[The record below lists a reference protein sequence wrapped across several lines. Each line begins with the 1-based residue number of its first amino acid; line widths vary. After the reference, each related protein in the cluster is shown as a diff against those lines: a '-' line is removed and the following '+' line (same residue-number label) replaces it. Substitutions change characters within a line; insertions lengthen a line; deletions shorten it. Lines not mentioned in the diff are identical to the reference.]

1 MNELIKIE
9 TNENGDVRVSGRELH
24 AFLEVKTP
32 YIKWF
37 PRMVE
42 YAFTEGEDFWTNLSE
57 STGGRPATDHMM
69 TIDMAKELCMV
80 QRTERGKQA
89 RQYFLSVEKDW
100 NSPAKQRTERG
111 KQARQYFLSVEKD
124 WNSPAKVMARALM
137 YAQKQIESLGS
148 TVQVQQQQIAEL
160 QPKATYYDLILQCKN
175 AIPISVIAKDYG
187 YSARK
192 MNELLNEYGIQ
203 FKQGK
208 NGPWLLYQKYA
219 DKGYT
224 NTKTQNFPDKDGD
237 KDAEL
242 PRQGRRHV
250 RPRPHVLDAER
261 PHLPLRL
268 AEVEEHPADDGAGA
282 GGRDG
287 GELTWKRRKSRRW
300 TDTNT
305 ATSSSRTSA
314 RRPTKSRRS
323 SGFPARKPWNPPS
336 NSYAGTLEGMK
347 RR

>member
-1 MNELIKIE
+1 MKTYIDERGWQYAVRPGLGNNMNELIKIE
-9 TNENGDVRVSGRELH
+9 TNENGDARVSGRELH

-37 PRMVE
+37 PRMAE
-42 YAFTEGEDFWTNLSE
+42 YAFIEGEDFWTNLSE

-69 TIDMAKELCMV
+69 TIDMAKEICMV
-80 QRTERGKQA
+80 
-89 RQYFLSVEKDW
+89 
-100 NSPAKQRTERG
+100 QRTERG

-160 QPKATYYDLILQCKN
+160 QPKATYYDLILQCKD

-237 KDAEL
+237 MFARVHMCWTQKGRIFLYGLLKSKNIL
-242 PRQGRRHV
+242 PTM
-250 RPRPHVLDAER
+250 ER
-261 PHLPLRL
+261 
-268 AEVEEHPADDGAGA
+268 EQVEET
-282 GGRDG
+282 
-287 GELTWKRRKSRRW
+287 EES
-300 TDTNT
+300 
-305 ATSSSRTSA
+305 
-314 RRPTKSRRS
+314 
-323 SGFPARKPWNPPS
+323 
-336 NSYAGTLEGMK
+336 
-347 RR
+347 

>member
-1 MNELIKIE
+1 MKTYIDERGWQYAVRPGLGNNMNELIKIE
-9 TNENGDVRVSGRELH
+9 TNENGDARVSGRELH

-37 PRMVE
+37 PRMTE
-42 YAFTEGEDFWTNLSE
+42 YGFTEGEDFNSDKNVRVQHE
-57 STGGRPATDHMM
+57 GNREVSREVIDHMM
-69 TIDMAKELCMV
+69 TLDMAKELCMI
-80 QRTERGKQA
+80 
-89 RQYFLSVEKDW
+89 
-100 NSPAKQRTERG
+100 QRTERG

-124 WNSPAKVMARALM
+124 WNSPAKVMSRALM

-224 NTKTQNFPDKDGD
+224 NTKTQNFPDKDGGMFARVHMYWTQ
-237 KDAEL
+237 KGRIFLYGLLKSKNIL
-242 PRQGRRHV
+242 PTM
-250 RPRPHVLDAER
+250 ER
-261 PHLPLRL
+261 
-268 AEVEEHPADDGAGA
+268 EQVEETED
-282 GGRDG
+282 
-287 GELTWKRRKSRRW
+287 
-300 TDTNT
+300 N
-305 ATSSSRTSA
+305 
-314 RRPTKSRRS
+314 
-323 SGFPARKPWNPPS
+323 
-336 NSYAGTLEGMK
+336 
-347 RR
+347 

>member
-1 MNELIKIE
+1 MNELI
-9 TNENGDVRVSGRELH
+9 RVTYDREQRPTVMGRDLH
-24 AFLEVKTP
+24 EALGIRTAYKD
-32 YIKWF
+32 WF
-37 PRMVE
+37 PRMCE
-42 YAFTEGEDFWTNLSE
+42 YGFTEGTDFCSILSE

-69 TIDMAKELCMV
+69 TVDMAKEICMV

-100 NSPAKQRTERG
+100 NSPAK
-111 KQARQYFLSVEKD
+111 
-124 WNSPAKVMARALM
+124 VMSRALM

-148 TVQVQQQQIAEL
+148 TVQVQKQQIAEL

-224 NTKTQNFPDKDGD
+224 NTKTQNFPDKDGGMFARVHMYWTQ
-237 KDAEL
+237 KGRIFLYGLLKSKNIL
-242 PRQGRRHV
+242 PTM
-250 RPRPHVLDAER
+250 ER
-261 PHLPLRL
+261 
-268 AEVEEHPADDGAGA
+268 EQVEEAEEAEEKA
-282 GGRDG
+282 
-287 GELTWKRRKSRRW
+287 
-300 TDTNT
+300 
-305 ATSSSRTSA
+305 
-314 RRPTKSRRS
+314 
-323 SGFPARKPWNPPS
+323 
-336 NSYAGTLEGMK
+336 
-347 RR
+347 